1 GEGGSLRERR
11 MRRHTHRPLER
22 LAAGLDQLRAD
33 ASLDSPAGRHAL
45 RLTVVVLAAEV
56 ISRHVPLQ
64 RGYWMVVAAATVLR
78 PEFGATFTRGTE
90 RAVGTC
96 LGVALAGAIAILLHP
111 AGGVIVVLVAFLAWA
126 AYSLFPASFATG
138 FAFITAL
145 VVFLLNV
152 IS

>member
-64 RGYWMVVAAATVLR
+64 RGYWMVVAAATTLR

-90 RAVGTC
+90 RAVGTA
-96 LGVALAGAIAILLHP
+96 LGVGLAGAIAVALHP
-111 AGGVIVVLVAFLAWA
+111 TGAATIVIVGLMAVAGYAVFA
-126 AYSLFPASFATG
+126 ASFAAG
-138 FAFITAL
+138 FAFI
-145 VVFLLNV
+145 
-152 IS
+152 